1 MKVAKNVANNV
12 VLVAVIFVFTIII
25 IASFFYDSSV
35 FYTQNRLISIVCATV
50 VLGVWYL
57 LYFVIKKKVRVL
69 SKKNIIIVTIIYF
82 FIVTCIQVLVVRH
95 FGVEPGWDFGVVYD
109 NALKFIEEGTRIN
122 SSYKEYFEYY
132 PNNILLFVLL
142 ITFIKLG
149 TFIGLNAYTS
159 AIIMNIIFI
168 DLALLLLI
176 LTVMKKFENKYCI
189 MAMIIS
195 LFFLPLFLYTPIFYS
210 DTLSLFVGIGFVYL
224 YINFEKKYN
233 KKNIINLILVGTLLF
248 VGKEIKI
255 TSLFIFIAIL
265 FDYIK
270 GLNNIKEIKYLS
282 IPFSVFLI
290 LNIFFNMFIVNNDK
304 FNFSENVYERYPYT
318 NWIMMGVED
327 IERDNSGRSAY
338 GGYNGQDFDLTRQ
351 HQITKDEK
359 TFNITEY
366 IDRVKKMGFLGYL
379 DFLTKK
385 SVNTW
390 TDGLYF
396 ADIALSINPK
406 HSDSEVYQF
415 VLKENKMTLV
425 YFCQG
430 VQFAFLLI
438 LIVSSV
444 FELKNNKDIKEI
456 NYDKLAIIGL
466 FIFFLFLENRS
477 RYIINYIPIFI
488 LIIVTSYHNMFEN
501 RKIKLLSERV
511 KNL

>member
-1 MKVAKNVANNV
+1 
-12 VLVAVIFVFTIII
+12 
-25 IASFFYDSSV
+25 
-35 FYTQNRLISIVCATV
+35 
-50 VLGVWYL
+50 
-57 LYFVIKKKVRVL
+57 
-69 SKKNIIIVTIIYF
+69 
-82 FIVTCIQVLVVRH
+82 
-95 FGVEPGWDFGVVYD
+95 
-109 NALKFIEEGTRIN
+109 
-122 SSYKEYFEYY
+122 
-132 PNNILLFVLL
+132 
-142 ITFIKLG
+142 
-149 TFIGLNAYTS
+149 
-159 AIIMNIIFI
+159 MNIIFI